1 MQPIHLFAT
10 EIKFEKIQSLD
21 VTISDT
27 IWALAKDQQG
37 YLWIGSNS
45 GLFIYDG
52 YKINSASDLYP
63 ATNVNN
69 VRKIFNDSTGTLWI
83 GTKGNGIYRL
93 INHRVKPF
101 ISSNNI
107 DAPKHITEI
116 IEGSAGL
123 WVGTY
128 NNLVFISKE
137 NRVQKFPLPSLQ
149 SSDNKVMITGI
160 VEISE
165 QKLLITTQYEVY
177 TFNKTTQTFTK
188 QEIEGLKST
197 YINAL
202 YKDNDANI
210 WLGTDLGV
218 FLRTNNNTVFLPYSK
233 QSISYRIDAFA
244 IDDDNI
250 WLGSTKKGLVRV
262 SKQDASITEY
272 KYNSVDSSSIS
283 GNAIRSMIIDDSGVM
298 FLSFFHGGLSYFN
311 THSVKFG
318 LQNRSASSIACADSP
333 IFHGIDVDTNSLWIS
348 SVSGLIEFNTIKKK
362 CVKHNFDTN
371 NQNVFNPY
379 HPLFSFKDS
388 SNNRWITSNK
398 AFYKIDQNTGL
409 IDSSFQ
415 AQLNAIIYH
424 MIEVSPNEF
433 LLGSNNGLYQFSSS
447 RLKKIEAIQQNLN
460 NADIYKIIKITSNEF
475 LLATDNGLA
484 VLNSEG
490 IYKIYSKIQAQ
501 LPTKKV
507 NSIYHDGQHLWLG
520 TLKHGLFK
528 FNENGDL
535 ITRYDNKNGM
545 SPKLSIFSIID
556 DDKYLWM
563 GTDNGLVQLNTK
575 TDQAHVFHKSDGLQ
589 GDFFILG
596 SATKSDSGK
605 LYFGGRNGL
614 NAFYPEDIK
623 IDTIA
628 PNIVLTNLTRFGK
641 VVQTGVKQDGFII
654 NKPIN
659 NLQELTLTHKDYVIG
674 FEFAALDLADPK
686 RNKYAYKMDGLDP
699 DWNYVNADDRKI
711 SYSNLK
717 AGDYVFRV
725 KGTNK
730 DGVWNDTG
738 KSLKIKVLPAPW
750 LSWWAYTLYI
760 LSLISLLLWYLNWK
774 NKANA
779 KITKMLRSEV
789 KKQTR
794 ELNIQKQTVES
805 LLEKKNEMF
814 ANVSHEF
821 RTPLT
826 LILGPINKLLKSHLS
841 LDSRQ
846 SLQMVNRNAN
856 RLLTMIEQLLL
867 LAKMTDDKN
876 LSFIP
881 QQVHTSIETI
891 VASFQSLAETKNIT
905 LTLLQNDEAAIS
917 ATQDSIDIILG
928 NLLSNAIKYT
938 QIGGSVTVSSYKHE
952 QYINFEVTDTGCGL
966 DKQQQSDIF
975 NRFKRLDAHH
985 NIAGIGIG
993 LSVVEEVIK
1002 VNNGTIKVSSSLGK
1016 GSIFSVQFHCIDF
1029 NKSLKTTPPNQ
1040 ILINQIIKEAN
1051 IGDISSTS
1059 QVQFIGNKNNESIL
1073 IIDDNDDM
1081 RTHIAETLKH
1091 QYYCLLT
1098 PRGKSGIAL
1107 AIKHVPDIIVCDVMM
1122 PEMDGFQVSRI
1133 MRSDN
1138 RTSHIPLILLTALN
1152 DKKSR
1157 IKGWRENI
1165 DVYLTKPFDADEL
1178 LIQLENILVIRN
1190 ILKKKAGAAIKAGKG
1205 TMNSGLP
1212 KNDQIFIDKFMNMIA
1227 NMYTNPHFHRPQMA
1241 SMMAVSDRQL
1251 QRKMKA
1257 LIDKNPLDLLRD
1269 YRLKKA
1275 TEILKDGYQ
1284 VSITADKCGFNS
1296 VTYFSKCFRQQYG
1309 MSPKIYQQT
1318 CDSRSKNNK

>member
-1 MQPIHLFAT
+1 MLQPIFLLAT
-10 EIKFEKIQSLD
+10 EIKFEKIQNLG

-52 YKINSASDLYP
+52 YKISSASDLYP

-69 VRKIFNDSTGTLWI
+69 VRRIFNDSAGTLWI
-83 GTKGNGIYRL
+83 GTKGNGLYRL
-93 INHRVKPF
+93 NNHRVKPF

-107 DAPKHITEI
+107 DAPRHITEI

-128 NNLVFISKE
+128 DNLVFISKE
-137 NRVQKFPLPSLQ
+137 SRVQKFSLPSRQ

-165 QKLLITTQYEVY
+165 QELLITTQYQVF
-177 TFNKTTQTFTK
+177 TFNITTQTFTK
-188 QEIEGLKST
+188 QEIEGLKNT

-202 YKDNDANI
+202 YRDSDANI

-218 FLRTNNNTVFLPYSK
+218 FLRKNNNTVFLPYSR
-233 QSISYRIDAFA
+233 QSINYRIDTFA

-250 WLGSTKKGLVRV
+250 WLGSTKEGLVRI
-262 SKQDASITEY
+262 SKQDVSITQY
-272 KYNSVDSSSIS
+272 KYNSIDSSSIS
-283 GNAIRSMIIDDSGVM
+283 GNAIRSMLIDDSGVM

-318 LQNRSASSIACADSP
+318 LQNRSANSIACTDSP
-333 IFHGIDVDTNSLWIS
+333 VFHGIDADKDNLWIS
-348 SVSGLIEFNTIKKK
+348 SISGLVEFNTTNKK
-362 CVKHNFDTN
+362 CIKHNFDTN

-379 HPLFSFKDS
+379 HPMFSFKDS

-415 AQLNAIIYH
+415 SQLNAIIYH
-424 MIEVSPNEF
+424 MIEVSPNEY
-433 LLGSNNGLYQFSSS
+433 LLGSNNGLYQFSDN
-447 RLKKIEAIQQNLN
+447 RLKKIEATQQSLSNS
-460 NADIYKIIKITSNEF
+460 DTYKIIKKSSNEF
-475 LLATDNGLA
+475 LMATDNGLA

-490 IYKIYSKIQAQ
+490 VYQIYSKIQSQ
-501 LPTKKV
+501 LPTKKI
-507 NSIYHDGQHLWLG
+507 NSIYYNDYYLWVG
-520 TLKHGLFK
+520 TLKNGLFK
-528 FNENGDL
+528 FNESGDL
-535 ITRYDNKNGM
+535 ITQYGEEDGM
-545 SPKLSIFSIID
+545 PPNLSISSILND
-556 DDKYLWM
+556 NDYLWM
-563 GTDNGLVQLNTK
+563 GTDNGLVRLNTK
-575 TDQAHVFHKSDGLQ
+575 TDKVHVFHKSDGLQ

-596 SATKSDSGK
+596 SATKSDSGE

-614 NAFYPEDIK
+614 NAFYSEDIK
-623 IDTIA
+623 INTVA
-628 PNIVLTNLTRFGK
+628 PNIILTKLTRFGK
-641 VVQTGVKQDGFII
+641 TVRAGIKQGDFII
-654 NKPIN
+654 DKPIN
-659 NLQELTLTHKDYVIG
+659 NMDKLSLSYKDYVIG

-699 DWNYVNADDRKI
+699 DWIHVNADDRKI

-725 KGTNK
+725 KGSNK

-738 KSLKIKVLPAPW
+738 KSLKITVLPAPW
-750 LSWWAYTLYI
+750 LSWWAYTLYT
-760 LSLISLLLWYLNWK
+760 LSLIGLLFWYLNWK

-779 KITKMLRSEV
+779 KITKMLRIEV

-846 SLQMVNRNAN
+846 SLQMVNRNAT

-881 QQVHTSIETI
+881 QQVHTNIETI

-905 LTLLQNDEAAIS
+905 LILQQNDEAAIS

-938 QIGGSVTVSSYKHE
+938 QIGGSVTVNSYKHE
-952 QYINFEVTDTGCGL
+952 QYINIEVTDTGCGL

-993 LSVVEEVIK
+993 LSVVEEVIN
-1002 VNNGTIKVSSSLGK
+1002 VNNGNIKVSSCLGK
-1016 GSIFSVQFHCIDF
+1016 GSSFAVKFHCIDF
-1029 NKSLKTTPPNQ
+1029 NKPLKTTASNQ
-1040 ILINQIIKEAN
+1040 ILIDQIIKETN
-1051 IGDISSTS
+1051 ISDISSAD
-1059 QVQFIGNKNNESIL
+1059 QVQFIGNKNHESIL

-1081 RTHIAETLKH
+1081 RIHIAETLKH
-1091 QYYCLLT
+1091 QYYCLLS

-1107 AIKHVPDIIVCDVMM
+1107 AIKYVPDIIICDVMM

-1133 MRSDN
+1133 IRSDN

-1190 ILKKKAGAAIKAGKG
+1190 ILKKKTRAAIKAGKG

-1227 NMYTNPHFHRPQMA
+1227 NMYSDPYFHRPQMA

-1257 LIDKNPLDLLRD
+1257 LIDKNPLDSLRD
-1269 YRLKKA
+1269 YRLKKGA
-1275 TEILKDGYQ
+1275 EILKDGYQ
-1284 VSITADKCGFNS
+1284 VSVTADKCGFNS
-1296 VTYFSKCFRQQYG
+1296 VTYFSKCFKQQYG

-1318 CDSRSKNNK
+1318 CDGKSE

>member
-1 MQPIHLFAT
+1 
-10 EIKFEKIQSLD
+10 
-21 VTISDT
+21 
-27 IWALAKDQQG
+27 
-37 YLWIGSNS
+37 
-45 GLFIYDG
+45 
-52 YKINSASDLYP
+52 
-63 ATNVNN
+63 
-69 VRKIFNDSTGTLWI
+69 
-83 GTKGNGIYRL
+83 
-93 INHRVKPF
+93 
-101 ISSNNI
+101 
-107 DAPKHITEI
+107 
-116 IEGSAGL
+116 
-123 WVGTY
+123 
-128 NNLVFISKE
+128 
-137 NRVQKFPLPSLQ
+137 
-149 SSDNKVMITGI
+149 
-160 VEISE
+160 
-165 QKLLITTQYEVY
+165 
-177 TFNKTTQTFTK
+177 
-188 QEIEGLKST
+188 
-197 YINAL
+197 
-202 YKDNDANI
+202 
-210 WLGTDLGV
+210 
-218 FLRTNNNTVFLPYSK
+218 
-233 QSISYRIDAFA
+233 
-244 IDDDNI
+244 
-250 WLGSTKKGLVRV
+250 
-262 SKQDASITEY
+262 
-272 KYNSVDSSSIS
+272 
-283 GNAIRSMIIDDSGVM
+283 
-298 FLSFFHGGLSYFN
+298 
-311 THSVKFG
+311 
-318 LQNRSASSIACADSP
+318 
-333 IFHGIDVDTNSLWIS
+333 
-348 SVSGLIEFNTIKKK
+348 
-362 CVKHNFDTN
+362 
-371 NQNVFNPY
+371 
-379 HPLFSFKDS
+379 
-388 SNNRWITSNK
+388 
-398 AFYKIDQNTGL
+398 
-409 IDSSFQ
+409 
-415 AQLNAIIYH
+415 

-556 DDKYLWM
+556 DNKYLWM

-623 IDTIA
+623 INTIA

-891 VASFQSLAETKNIT
+891 VASFQSLAETKI
-905 LTLLQNDEAAIS
+905 
-917 ATQDSIDIILG
+917 
-928 NLLSNAIKYT
+928 
-938 QIGGSVTVSSYKHE
+938 
-952 QYINFEVTDTGCGL
+952 
-966 DKQQQSDIF
+966 
-975 NRFKRLDAHH
+975 
-985 NIAGIGIG
+985 
-993 LSVVEEVIK
+993 
-1002 VNNGTIKVSSSLGK
+1002 
-1016 GSIFSVQFHCIDF
+1016 
-1029 NKSLKTTPPNQ
+1029 
-1040 ILINQIIKEAN
+1040 
-1051 IGDISSTS
+1051 
-1059 QVQFIGNKNNESIL
+1059 
-1073 IIDDNDDM
+1073 
-1081 RTHIAETLKH
+1081 
-1091 QYYCLLT
+1091 
-1098 PRGKSGIAL
+1098 
-1107 AIKHVPDIIVCDVMM
+1107 
-1122 PEMDGFQVSRI
+1122 
-1133 MRSDN
+1133 
-1138 RTSHIPLILLTALN
+1138 
-1152 DKKSR
+1152 
-1157 IKGWRENI
+1157 
-1165 DVYLTKPFDADEL
+1165 
-1178 LIQLENILVIRN
+1178 
-1190 ILKKKAGAAIKAGKG
+1190 
-1205 TMNSGLP
+1205 
-1212 KNDQIFIDKFMNMIA
+1212 
-1227 NMYTNPHFHRPQMA
+1227 
-1241 SMMAVSDRQL
+1241 
-1251 QRKMKA
+1251 
-1257 LIDKNPLDLLRD
+1257 
-1269 YRLKKA
+1269 
-1275 TEILKDGYQ
+1275 
-1284 VSITADKCGFNS
+1284 
-1296 VTYFSKCFRQQYG
+1296 
-1309 MSPKIYQQT
+1309 
-1318 CDSRSKNNK
+1318 